1 MFSAELNWASG
12 AQRRKRE
19 GVTILSSTN
28 FELTD
33 EQREVISAA
42 KNGETF
48 AVRAFAGAGKT
59 STLRAVG
66 SELDGKRVLYLA
78 FNRDIVREGKAF
90 FPATTKVATGHAF
103 ARSVLAGRFSGKI
116 DDAVP
121 TLEARVRTRLGLGAR
136 HGEVNDEREL
146 LAERIN
152 GCFAQFSYDAKT
164 AISDGDDAEAAAH
177 ARVLWSEIHAAR
189 AVHPSDHD
197 LYVKLLFVLQAEH
210 GHPHLGFDAILYDEC
225 QDCTGSMFGTV
236 RGQRKTQQIYMGDPA
251 QGIYAFRGATNA
263 FLFLDD
269 LSYYSL
275 TTSFRFGPHIAALAE
290 RILDA
295 TGSHLPIRVLPRR
308 TDRVVTSHEQCP
320 DPSVIL
326 TRSQQQVLDTAL
338 GEHTRGRKVA
348 IVGNLEA
355 GRLQQLGALASD
367 VFALREGRQPE
378 RLAKFSSFQTLKWYV
393 EKKNA
398 AQLRIAVSLVER
410 FGDRVPDLLETL
422 RNEVVPQD
430 RADVIVSTAHAF
442 KGRQGARV
450 SIAGDFRPFA
460 TADPKTPGKFSI
472 DRQELH
478 LAYVTVT
485 RAQRV
490 LDITSFREPLL
501 SSLLAVGAHASLS
514 GIVEEPRKLET
525 GMAKVPRALLRLVG
539 NAGNLHAPEAS
550 IRVAV
555 PSRKAKAEKELAA
568 VSARLSKTHRKPVA
582 TTPGEGAE
590 FVGTFLEALPV
601 SVTAGYAFIDGEER
615 IGIVPID
622 GSTLRT
628 ANVLRGKRVIARS
641 ASPDPAWTLR
651 VTGS

>member
-1 MFSAELNWASG
+1 
-12 AQRRKRE
+12 
-19 GVTILSSTN
+19 VTILSSTS

-33 EQREVISAA
+33 EQREVITAA
-42 KNGETF
+42 KHGETF

-90 FPATTKVATGHAF
+90 FPPTTKVATGHAF
-103 ARSVLAGRFSGKI
+103 ARSVLAQRYSGKI
-116 DDAVP
+116 DDTVP
-121 TLEARVRTRLGLGAR
+121 TLEARIRARLSLPAR
-136 HGEVNDEREL
+136 HGDVNDEREI
-146 LAERIN
+146 LAERISD
-152 GCFAQFSYDAKT
+152 CFAAFSYDAKT
-164 AISDGDDAEAAAH
+164 AITAADGEALGH
-177 ARVLWSEIHAAR
+177 ARALWLEIQAAR
-189 AVHPSDHD
+189 AVHPNDHD

-210 GHPHLGFDAILYDEC
+210 GHPQLGFDTILYDEC

-236 RGQRKTQQIYMGDPA
+236 RGQRRTQQIYMGDPA

-269 LSYYSL
+269 LAYYSL

-355 GRLQQLGALASD
+355 PRLKQLGALAAD
-367 VFALREGRQPE
+367 VFALREGQQPP
-378 RLAKFSSFQTLKWYV
+378 RLAKFSSFQTLKWYA

-398 AQLRIAVSLVER
+398 SQLRVAVSLVER

-422 RNEVVPQD
+422 RREVVPQE

-450 SIAGDFRPFA
+450 SIAGDFRPFVSV
-460 TADPKTPGKFSI
+460 DPKKPGAFSL

-490 LDITSFREPLL
+490 LDITNFREPLL
-501 SSLLAVGAHASLS
+501 ASLLAVGAHANLS
-514 GIVEEPRKLET
+514 GIVEEAKKLET
-525 GMAKVPRALLRLVG
+525 GMTKVPRALLRLVG

-568 VSARLSKTHRKPVA
+568 VSARLSKVHRKPVA
-582 TTPGEGAE
+582 STPGEGTE
-590 FVGTFLEALPV
+590 VVGTFLEALPV
-601 SVTAGYAFIDGEER
+601 SVTAGYAFIDGDDR

-628 ANVLRGKRVIARS
+628 ANVLRGKRVIARNG
-641 ASPDPAWTLR
+641 SPDPAWTLR

>member
-1 MFSAELNWASG
+1 
-12 AQRRKRE
+12 
-19 GVTILSSTN
+19 VTILSSTA

-33 EQREVISAA
+33 EQREIITAA
-42 KNGETF
+42 RHGETF

-59 STLRAVG
+59 STLRAIG
-66 SELDGKRVLYLA
+66 AELDGKRVLYLA

-103 ARSVLAGRFSGKI
+103 ARSVLAQRFNGRV
-116 DDAVP
+116 DDTVP
-121 TLEARVRTRLGLGAR
+121 TLEGRVRARLGLAAR
-136 HGEVNDEREL
+136 HGDVHDAREI
-146 LAERIN
+146 LAQRISDV
-152 GCFAQFSYDAKT
+152 FAEFSYAANT
-164 AISDGDDAEAAAH
+164 AIAAADDTEAGAH
-177 ARVLWSEIHAAR
+177 VRAIWTEIHSAR

-197 LYVKLLFVLQAEH
+197 LYVKLLFVLQTEH
-210 GHPHLGFDAILYDEC
+210 GHPPLGFDAILYDEC

-236 RGQRKTQQIYMGDPA
+236 RGQRRTQQIYMGDPA
-251 QGIYAFRGATNA
+251 QAIYAFRGATNA
-263 FLFLDD
+263 FSFLDD
-269 LSYYSL
+269 LAYYSL
-275 TTSFRFGPHIAALAE
+275 TTSFRFGRHIAALAE

-295 TGSHLPIRVLPRR
+295 AGTHLPIRVLPRQI
-308 TDRVVTSHEQCP
+308 DRVVTAHEQCP

-348 IVGNLEA
+348 IIGNLEA
-355 GRLQQLGALASD
+355 ARLQQLSTLAAD
-367 VFALREGRQPE
+367 VYALREGQQPP
-378 RLAKFSSFQTLKWYV
+378 RLAKFSSFQTLKWYA

-410 FGDRVPDLLETL
+410 YGDRVPDLLETL
-422 RNEVVPQD
+422 RSEVVPQD
-430 RADVIVSTAHAF
+430 QADVIVSTAHAF

-450 SIAGDFRPFA
+450 GIAGDFRPFA
-460 TADPKTPGKFSI
+460 TADPSVAGKFSV

-501 SSLLAVGAHASLS
+501 ASLLAVGAHASLS
-514 GIVEEPRKLET
+514 GIVEEARKLET
-525 GMAKVPRALLRLVG
+525 GMTKTPRALLRLVG

-555 PSRKAKAEKELAA
+555 PSRKARAEKELAA
-568 VSARLSKTHRKPVA
+568 VSARLSKAHRKPVA
-582 TTPGEGAE
+582 STPGEGAE

-601 SVTAGYAFIDGEER
+601 SVTAGYAFINGDER
-615 IGIVPID
+615 IGVVPID

-628 ANVLRGKRVIARS
+628 ANVLRGKRVIARN
-641 ASPDPAWTLR
+641 ASPEPAWTLR
-651 VTGS
+651 VTAG

>member
-1 MFSAELNWASG
+1 MRDA
-12 AQRRKRE
+12 
-19 GVTILSSTN
+19 VTILSSTN
-28 FELTD
+28 FEMTD
-33 EQREVISAA
+33 EQREVIAAA
-42 KNGETF
+42 KHGETF
-48 AVRAFAGAGKT
+48 AVRAFAGSGKT
-59 STLRAVG
+59 STLRAIG
-66 SELDGKRVLYLA
+66 SELSGKRVLYLA

-90 FPATTKVATGHAF
+90 FPATTKVATGHGF
-103 ARSVLAGRFSGKI
+103 ARSVLAGRFAGKI
-116 DDAVP
+116 DDSVP
-121 TLEARVRTRLGLGAR
+121 TLESRVRTRLGLSAR
-136 HGEVNDEREL
+136 HGDMTDAREL
-146 LAERIN
+146 LAARI
-152 GCFAQFSYDAKT
+152 GESFAEFSYDATT
-164 AISDGDDAEAAAH
+164 AIGAGEDEEAAEH
-177 ARVLWSEIHAAR
+177 ARAIWTEIQASR
-189 AVHPSDHD
+189 AIHPSDHD
-197 LYVKLLFVLQAEH
+197 LYVKLLFVLQTEQ
-210 GHPHLGFDAILYDEC
+210 GHPQLGFDTILYDEC

-236 RGQRKTQQIYMGDPA
+236 RGQRRTQQIYMGDPA

-269 LSYYSL
+269 LAYYSL
-275 TTSFRFGPHIAALAE
+275 TTSFRFGLHIAALAE

-295 TGSHLPIRVLPRR
+295 SGTHLPIRVLPRR
-308 TDRVVTSHEQCP
+308 TDRVVTAHEQCP

-355 GRLQQLGALASD
+355 SRLQQLATLAAD
-367 VFALREGRQPE
+367 VFALREGQQPA
-378 RLAKFSSFQTLKWYV
+378 RLAKFSSFQTLKWYA
-393 EKKNA
+393 EKKHA
-398 AQLRIAVSLVER
+398 PQLKIAVSLVER
-410 FGDRVPDLLETL
+410 FGDRVSDLLETL

-430 RADVIVSTAHAF
+430 KADVIVSTAHAF

-460 TADPKTPGKFSI
+460 TADPKTPGKFSV

-490 LDITSFREPLL
+490 LDIADFREPLL
-501 SSLLAVGAHASLS
+501 ASLLAVGAHASFT
-514 GIVEEPRKLET
+514 GIVEEPKKLET
-525 GMAKVPRALLRLVG
+525 GITKVPRALLRLVG

-555 PSRKAKAEKELAA
+555 PSRSARAEKELAA
-568 VSARLSKTHRKPVA
+568 VSARLSKAHRKPVA
-582 TTPGEGAE
+582 STPVEGAE

-601 SVTAGYAFIDGEER
+601 SVTAGYAFIDGDER

-628 ANVLRGKRVIARS
+628 ANVLRGKRVIARN

-651 VTGS
+651 VTAG

>member
-1 MFSAELNWASG
+1 MFSGDRDWASG
-12 AQRRKRE
+12 PKRRKCA
-19 GVTILSSTN
+19 GVMILSSTN

-33 EQREVISAA
+33 EQREVITAA
-42 KNGETF
+42 KHGETF

-66 SELDGKRVLYLA
+66 SELEGKRVLYLA

-103 ARSVLAGRFSGKI
+103 ARSVLAQRYSARI
-116 DDAVP
+116 DDTVP
-121 TLEARVRTRLGLGAR
+121 TLEARVRARLGLAPR
-136 HGEVNDEREL
+136 HGDVTDEREM
-146 LAERIN
+146 LAERIIDS
-152 GCFAQFSYDAKT
+152 FAQFSYDTKT
-164 AISDGDDAEAAAH
+164 AIAAADDGEASAH
-177 ARVLWSEIHAAR
+177 ARAVWSEISTAR

-210 GHPHLGFDAILYDEC
+210 GHPQLGFDTILYDEC

-236 RGQRKTQQIYMGDPA
+236 RGQRRTQQIYMGDPA

-269 LSYYSL
+269 LAYYSL

-308 TDRVVTSHEQCP
+308 TDRVVTAHEQCP

-355 GRLQQLGALASD
+355 ARLQHLGALAAD
-367 VFALREGRQPE
+367 VFALREGQQPP
-378 RLAKFSSFQTLKWYV
+378 RLAKFSSFQTLKWYA

-490 LDITSFREPLL
+490 LDITRFREPLL
-501 SSLLAVGAHASLS
+501 ASLLAVGAHASLA
-514 GIVEEPRKLET
+514 GIVEEPKKLET
-525 GMAKVPRALLRLVG
+525 GMTKTPRALLRLVG

-568 VSARLSKTHRKPVA
+568 VSARLSKAHRKPVA
-582 TTPGEGAE
+582 STPGEGAE
-590 FVGTFLEALPV
+590 FVGTFLEAMPV

-628 ANVLRGKRVIARS
+628 ANVLRGKRVIARN

-651 VTGS
+651 VTAS

>member
-1 MFSAELNWASG
+1 
-12 AQRRKRE
+12 
-19 GVTILSSTN
+19 VTILSSTA

-33 EQREVISAA
+33 EQREIITAA
-42 KNGETF
+42 RHGETF

-59 STLRAVG
+59 STLRAIG

-103 ARSVLAGRFSGKI
+103 ARSVLAQRFNGRV
-116 DDAVP
+116 DDTVP
-121 TLEARVRTRLGLGAR
+121 TLEARVRSRLGLAAR
-136 HGEVNDEREL
+136 HGDVHDAREM
-146 LAERIN
+146 LAQRISDV
-152 GCFAQFSYDAKT
+152 FAEFSYAANT
-164 AISDGDDAEAAAH
+164 AIAAADDTEAGAH
-177 ARVLWSEIHAAR
+177 ARAIWTEIHSTR

-197 LYVKLLFVLQAEH
+197 LYVKLLFVLQTEH
-210 GHPHLGFDAILYDEC
+210 GHPQLGFDAILYDEC

-236 RGQRKTQQIYMGDPA
+236 RGQRRTQQIYMGDPA
-251 QGIYAFRGATNA
+251 QAIYAFRGATNA
-263 FLFLDD
+263 FSFLDD
-269 LSYYSL
+269 LAYYSL
-275 TTSFRFGPHIAALAE
+275 TTSFRFGRHIAALAE

-295 TGSHLPIRVLPRR
+295 AGTHLPIRVLPRQI
-308 TDRVVTSHEQCP
+308 DRVVTAHEQCP

-348 IVGNLEA
+348 IIGNLEA
-355 GRLQQLGALASD
+355 ARLQQLGTLAAD
-367 VFALREGRQPE
+367 VYALREGQQPP
-378 RLAKFSSFQTLKWYV
+378 RLAKFSSFQTLKWYA

-410 FGDRVPDLLETL
+410 YGDRVPDLLETL
-422 RNEVVPQD
+422 RSEVVPQD
-430 RADVIVSTAHAF
+430 QADVIVSTAHAF

-450 SIAGDFRPFA
+450 GIAGDFRPFA
-460 TADPKTPGKFSI
+460 TAHSSVPGKFSV

-501 SSLLAVGAHASLS
+501 ASLLAVGAHASLS
-514 GIVEEPRKLET
+514 GIVEEARKLET
-525 GMAKVPRALLRLVG
+525 GMTKTPRALLRLVG

-555 PSRKAKAEKELAA
+555 PSRKARAEKELAA
-568 VSARLSKTHRKPVA
+568 VSARLSKAHRKPVA
-582 TTPGEGAE
+582 STPGEGAE

-601 SVTAGYAFIDGEER
+601 SVTAGYAFIDGDER
-615 IGIVPID
+615 IGVVPID

-628 ANVLRGKRVIARS
+628 ANVLRGKRVIARN
-641 ASPDPAWTLR
+641 ASPEPAWTLR
-651 VTGS
+651 VTAG